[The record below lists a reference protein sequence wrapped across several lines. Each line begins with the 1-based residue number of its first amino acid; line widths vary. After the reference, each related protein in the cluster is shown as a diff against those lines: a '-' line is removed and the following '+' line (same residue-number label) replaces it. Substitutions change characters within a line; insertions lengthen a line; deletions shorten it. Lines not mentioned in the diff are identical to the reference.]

1 MLHFLDHRKQI
12 DELRQELDALRKGF
26 KNLELEWADM
36 YDRIHRTLMKISKR
50 AQRSDDAERAEGV
63 EAPTSDTTPS
73 TLTGRAA
80 ELQARILARRR
91 GNNSELLPR

>member
-1 MLHFLDHRKQI
+1 MLHYFDHRKQI
-12 DELRQELDALRKGF
+12 NELRQDLDTLRKSF

-63 EAPTSDTTPS
+63 ENPPPGDTPS
-73 TLTGRAA
+73 TLTGRTA
-80 ELQARILARRR
+80 EIQRRILARREGR
-91 GNNSELLPR
+91 NDGLLPR